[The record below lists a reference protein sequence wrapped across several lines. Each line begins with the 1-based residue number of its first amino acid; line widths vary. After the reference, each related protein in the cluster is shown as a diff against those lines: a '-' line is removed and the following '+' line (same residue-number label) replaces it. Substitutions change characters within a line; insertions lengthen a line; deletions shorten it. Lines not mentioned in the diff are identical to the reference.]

1 MKNVY
6 DILVNFKKNPY
17 EFYEWEKDDN
27 IRHIKKIMAFKVED
41 KVLLDFMNYDIL
53 VDKKIMNVIK
63 DQTEVFS
70 GRAINKMNYACLL
83 CNDNSVL
90 ALALNDEGLVIGKS
104 KLLFDEADDIIKK
117 SNDMSIYNLEYNVI
131 SKNNHNKSLTR
142 KENNEVFLVL
152 KYLNKIY
159 DSKNVDEINYLHY
172 ECFDIKEEDYL
183 KSYMLLKKQ
192 IEEGNFFVINKIKS
206 FMKVVKR

>member
-27 IRHIKKIMAFKVED
+27 IKHIKKIMAFKIED
-41 KVLLDFMNYDIL
+41 KVLLDFMNYDVL
-53 VDKKIMNVIK
+53 VDKKFMSVIK

-70 GRAINKMNYACLL
+70 GRTINKMNYACLL
-83 CNDNSVL
+83 CNDDSVL
-90 ALALNDEGLVIGKS
+90 AVDLNDEGLVIGKS

-117 SNDMSIYNLEYNVI
+117 SNDMSIYDLEYNIV
-131 SKNNHNKSLTR
+131 SKNKHNKLLTR
-142 KENNEVFLVL
+142 KENKEVFLVL

-206 FMKVVKR
+206 FIKVAKR

>member
-27 IRHIKKIMAFKVED
+27 IRHIKKILAFKIED

-53 VDKKIMNVIK
+53 VDKKFMNVIK

-70 GRAINKMNYACLL
+70 GGAINKMNYACLL

-117 SNDMSIYNLEYNVI
+117 SNDMSIYDLEYNVI
-131 SKNNHNKSLTR
+131 SKNKHNKSLTR

-206 FMKVVKR
+206 FMKVAKR